1 MRTAIQAAA
10 VRVIA
15 IPLAA
20 VLASVVPASAQTE
33 DALRSYFEGKRVT
46 LKIDMPGTSDGVD
59 VRADASRALDYREYG
74 ERLKRYGTAI
84 HSGESTM
91 VTLVKMKRD
100 LIEFQLGGGGF
111 GTFSDDTS
119 TSVYI
124 PLAEK
129 SSRERDLEKLVKD
142 EDDPHQKRELQRELD
157 DLRRRRERE
166 NRRIEAERER
176 QSEIK
181 KERIAEQRLRGG
193 SRFNIRYNGSVPA
206 GIRPEDVMAAL
217 GDYVDFG
224 TSTTA
229 TTVATFSPTA
239 WGPVTPPT
247 PVPSNVPTLRKG
259 LSRAD
264 VEDILGRAWETS
276 ERHEGNLAVA
286 TLVFVAGDERITAE
300 FVEDVLVRYSIMS
313 K

>member
-1 MRTAIQAAA
+1 MRQTIRTAAIALPLTAFLAAA
-10 VRVIA
+10 G
-15 IPLAA
+15 
-20 VLASVVPASAQTE
+20 PATAQSE

-59 VRADASRALDYREYG
+59 LRADASRTLDYREYG

-111 GTFSDDTS
+111 GTFSDDTN

-124 PLAEK
+124 PLVEK
-129 SSRERDLEKLVKD
+129 SSRERDLEKLVRD
-142 EDDPHQKRELQRELD
+142 EDDSYRRKELQRELD

-193 SRFNIRYNGSVPA
+193 SRFNIRYNGSVPD

-217 GDYVDFG
+217 TDYVDFTG
-224 TSTTA
+224 TQ
-229 TTVATFSPTA
+229 
-239 WGPVTPPT
+239 PPARSANDA
-247 PVPSNVPTLRKG
+247 PLWKG
-259 LSRAD
+259 MSRAD
-264 VEDILGRAWETS
+264 VEDALGRAWESS
-276 ERHEGNLAVA
+276 ERHEGNLMVT
-286 TLVFVAGDERITAE
+286 TLVFVAGDERITAD
-300 FVEDVLVRYSIMS
+300 FIEDVLVRYSIS
-313 K
+313 SR

>member
-1 MRTAIQAAA
+1 MRQTIQTAAVAVPLAAFLAAA
-10 VRVIA
+10 V
-15 IPLAA
+15 
-20 VLASVVPASAQTE
+20 PATAQSE
-33 DALRSYFEGKRVT
+33 DALRSYFEGKRVM

-59 VRADASRALDYREYG
+59 LRADANRALDYREYG

-100 LIEFQLGGGGF
+100 LIEFQVGGGGF
-111 GTFSDDTS
+111 GTFADDTN

-129 SSRERDLEKLVKD
+129 SSRERDLEKFVKD
-142 EDDPHQKRELQRELD
+142 EDDSYRRRELQRELD

-166 NRRIEAERER
+166 NRRVEAERER

-181 KERIAEQRLRGG
+181 KERIAEQRLRSG

-217 GDYVDFG
+217 ADYVDFTG
-224 TSTTA
+224 AQPAVRSA
-229 TTVATFSPTA
+229 NDAPL
-239 WGPVTPPT
+239 WNGM
-247 PVPSNVPTLRKG
+247 
-259 LSRAD
+259 SRAD
-264 VEDILGRAWETS
+264 AEDVLGRAWESS
-276 ERHEGNLAVA
+276 ERHEGNLVVT
-286 TLVFVAGDERITAE
+286 TLVFVAGDERITAD

-313 K
+313 R